1 MNVNLT
7 VKNYRCFPDER
18 PLRLALKPGFTSFI
32 GTNNSGKSSILRLF
46 YEFRDLFNRLR
57 DLSVLVALSRGA
69 GQSFSLPESVSDA
82 NDLYCNGNGRDLEL
96 EFEFSASEPTPSQFL
111 RRFVIGLK
119 RGTANFA
126 AKATGNAG
134 VMPVHNDN
142 IQINP
147 TTVRGGDGQVI
158 DFAEFI
164 DAMSVLT
171 RMLYI
176 GPFRNVIN
184 TGTNQS
190 YFDIQVGQ
198 SFVKTWREYK
208 TGPVKSNNES
218 ILKLTSDIQNIFGF
232 RYLEVNPSP
241 ADDTLQ
247 IFIDGRS
254 YRINEVGSGL
264 AQFVIVLANAAIKR
278 PTFILIDEPE
288 LSLHPSLQLDFL
300 TTLTSYASDGVM
312 FSTHNMGLARAASD
326 RVYAL
331 RRESQGH
338 SEVYSLE
345 SIPRLSEFVGEL
357 SFSGYQELGFDR
369 ILLVEGPTEVRT
381 IQQFLRL
388 IKKEHRV
395 ILLPLGGSS
404 LINGVSELEL
414 LEVKRISAKVSA
426 IIDSERSSAGEV
438 LSNEREN
445 FRKTCLAAKIGCHVL
460 ERRATENY
468 FSESAIKRA
477 VGNQH
482 TALSAYERLHD
493 RQSRWN
499 KSQNWKIAREM
510 TLPEIE
516 GTDLKAFLDT
526 L

>member
-7 VKNYRCFPDER
+7 IKNYRCFPDEH
-18 PLRLALKPGFTSFI
+18 PLRLVLRAGFTSLI

-46 YEFRDLFNRLR
+46 YEFRELFNRLR
-57 DLSVLVALSRGA
+57 DVNVLVGLSRGA
-69 GQSFSLPESVSDA
+69 GSVFNLPPSVSDA
-82 NDLYCNGNGRDLEL
+82 NDLYCNRNGRDLEL
-96 EFEFSASEPTPSQFL
+96 EFEFPASEPNPSQFL
-111 RRFVIGLK
+111 RRFVVSLK
-119 RGTANFA
+119 RGTSNFTA
-126 AKATGNAG
+126 IATGNSG
-134 VMPVHNDN
+134 PMQVHIDN
-142 IQINP
+142 VQINA
-147 TTVRGGDGQVI
+147 TTIKGIDGQVI
-158 DFAEFI
+158 NFAGLMQTVS
-164 DAMSVLT
+164 ALS

-176 GPFRNVIN
+176 GPFRNAIN
-184 TGTNQS
+184 LGTNDS

-198 SFVKTWREYK
+198 SFVKMWREYK
-208 TGPVKSNNES
+208 TGNIKSNNEA
-218 ILKLTSDIQNIFGF
+218 ILKLTSDIQGIFGF
-232 RYLEVNPSP
+232 EYLEVNPSP
-241 ADDTLQ
+241 SDDTLQ

-264 AQFVIVLANAAIKR
+264 AQFVIVLANAAIKQ

-300 TTLTSYASDGVM
+300 TTLTSYASDGVI

-338 SEVYSLE
+338 SEAYPFE
-345 SIPRLSEFVGEL
+345 SVPRLAEFLGEL
-357 SFSGYQELGFDR
+357 SFSGYKELGFDR

-381 IQQFLRL
+381 IQQFLRML
-388 IKKEHRV
+388 KKEHRV

-414 LEVKRISAKVSA
+414 EELKRISEKVSA
-426 IIDSERSSAGEV
+426 LIDSERSSPGET
-438 LSNEREN
+438 LSSAREN
-445 FRKTCLAAKIGCHVL
+445 FQRSCVAANINCHVL

-468 FSESAIKRA
+468 FSESAIKTA
-477 VGNQH
+477 VGSQH
-482 TALSAYERLHD
+482 AALAPYERLKD

-499 KSQNWKIAREM
+499 KSQNWKIARDM
-510 TLPEIE
+510 TLSEIE
-516 GTDLKAFLDT
+516 GTDLKIFLET